1 MENFDNVLNTLVA
14 KLLTEGAAE
23 FSQDGLNIKTTY
35 DNGCLNISA
44 SFVSP
49 KEDEKKK
56 LLTSFEDYI
65 NSLNDEFFL
74 EVAESFKEGQLKEI
88 QDLLDSNNINTVN
101 KGINI
106 FMDKLKEVAA
116 AKVEEINKDI
126 KKTEEELSELIEIRD
141 SYVHVLNKKF

>member
-1 MENFDNVLNTLVA
+1 MENFDNVLNTLFA
-14 KLLTEGAAE
+14 KLLAEGAAE

-106 FMDKLKEVAA
+106 FMGKLKEVAA
-116 AKVEEINKDI
+116 AKVEEINGDI

>member
-1 MENFDNVLNTLVA
+1 MENFDYVLNTLVA
-14 KLLTEGAAE
+14 KLLTNGEAE

-49 KEDEKKK
+49 KEDETKK
-56 LLTSFEDYI
+56 LIDRFETYI

-74 EVAESFKEGQLKEI
+74 EVAESFEDGELHKI
-88 QDLLDSNNINTVN
+88 QKMLDSKHLPTVEE
-101 KGINI
+101 GIDI
-106 FMDKLKEVAA
+106 FMTQLKEVAA
-116 AKVEEINKDI
+116 SKVEEISEDI

-141 SYVHVLNKKF
+141 SYNHVLSKKF

>member
-14 KLLTEGAAE
+14 KLLAEGAAE

-56 LLTSFEDYI
+56 LLNSFEDYI

-116 AKVEEINKDI
+116 DKVEEINKDI

>member
-14 KLLTEGAAE
+14 KLLAEGAAE

-106 FMDKLKEVAA
+106 FMGKLKEVAA
-116 AKVEEINKDI
+116 DKVEEINKDI

>member
-14 KLLTEGAAE
+14 KLLAEGAAE

-35 DNGCLNISA
+35 DNGCLSISA

-56 LLTSFEDYI
+56 LITSFEDYI

-74 EVAESFKEGQLKEI
+74 EVAESFKDGQLKEI
-88 QDLLDSNNINTVN
+88 QNLIDSNDINTVI
-101 KGINI
+101 KGINT
-106 FMDKLKEVAA
+106 FMDKLKEVAS
-116 AKVEEINKDI
+116 AKVEKINKDI

>member
-14 KLLTEGAAE
+14 KLFAEGAAE

-35 DNGCLNISA
+35 DNGCLSISA

-56 LLTSFEDYI
+56 LITSFKDYI

>member
-14 KLLTEGAAE
+14 KLLAEGAAE

-116 AKVEEINKDI
+116 TKVEEINEDI

>member
-1 MENFDNVLNTLVA
+1 MENFDDVLNTLVA
-14 KLLTEGAAE
+14 KLLTDGMAE

-116 AKVEEINKDI
+116 DKVEEINKDI

>member
-14 KLLTEGAAE
+14 KLLAEGTAE

-35 DNGCLNISA
+35 DNGCLSISA

-56 LLTSFEDYI
+56 LLSSFEDYI

-106 FMDKLKEVAA
+106 FMGKLKEVAA
-116 AKVEEINKDI
+116 AKVEEINGDI

>member
-14 KLLTEGAAE
+14 KLLAEGAAE

-35 DNGCLNISA
+35 NNGCLSISA

-49 KEDEKKK
+49 KEDEAKK
-56 LLTSFEDYI
+56 LVDNFENYI

-74 EVAESFKEGQLKEI
+74 EVAESFENGQLKKV
-88 QDLLDSNNINTVN
+88 QDMLDSKQPEIIKN
-101 KGINI
+101 GINI
-106 FMDKLKEVAA
+106 FTARLKEVATS
-116 AKVEEINKDI
+116 KVNDINKDI
-126 KKTEEELSELIEIRD
+126 EKAEKELSELIEIRD

>member
-14 KLLTEGAAE
+14 KLLAEGAAE

-35 DNGCLNISA
+35 DNGCLSISA

-49 KEDEKKK
+49 KEDETKK
-56 LLTSFEDYI
+56 LVDDFENYI

-74 EVAESFKEGQLKEI
+74 EVAESFKNGQLKEI
-88 QDLLDSNNINTVN
+88 QNLIDSNDINTVI
-101 KGINI
+101 KGINT

-116 AKVEEINKDI
+116 AKVEKINKDI

-141 SYVHVLNKKF
+141 SYIHVLNKKF

>member
-14 KLLTEGAAE
+14 KLLAEGAAE

-116 AKVEEINKDI
+116 TKVEEINKDI

>member
-14 KLLTEGAAE
+14 KLLAEGAAE

-106 FMDKLKEVAA
+106 FMGKLKEVAA

>member
-14 KLLTEGAAE
+14 KLLAEGAAE

-35 DNGCLNISA
+35 DNGCLSISA

-49 KEDEKKK
+49 KEDEAKK
-56 LLTSFEDYI
+56 LVDNFENYI

-74 EVAESFKEGQLKEI
+74 EAAESFENGQLKKV
-88 QDLLDSNNINTVN
+88 QDMLDSKQPEIIKN
-101 KGINI
+101 GINI
-106 FMDKLKEVAA
+106 FMTRLKEVATG
-116 AKVEEINKDI
+116 KVNDINKDI
-126 KKTEEELSELIEIRD
+126 EKAEKELSELIEIRD

>member
-106 FMDKLKEVAA
+106 FMGKLKEVAA
-116 AKVEEINKDI
+116 AKVEEINGDI

>member
-14 KLLTEGAAE
+14 KLLAEGAAE

-35 DNGCLNISA
+35 ENGCLSISA
-44 SFVSP
+44 SFESP

-56 LLTSFEDYI
+56 LITSFEDYI

-74 EVAESFKEGQLKEI
+74 EVAESFKDGQLKEI
-88 QDLLDSNNINTVN
+88 QNLIDSNDINTVI
-101 KGINI
+101 KGINT
-106 FMDKLKEVAA
+106 FMDKLKEVAS
-116 AKVEEINKDI
+116 AKVEKINKDI

-141 SYVHVLNKKF
+141 SYIHVLNKKF

>member
-14 KLLTEGAAE
+14 KLLAEGAAE

-35 DNGCLNISA
+35 DNGCLSISA

-49 KEDEKKK
+49 KEDEAKK
-56 LLTSFEDYI
+56 LVDNFENYI

-74 EVAESFKEGQLKEI
+74 EVAESFENGQLKKV
-88 QDLLDSNNINTVN
+88 QDMLDSKQPEIIKN
-101 KGINI
+101 GINI
-106 FMDKLKEVAA
+106 FMNRLKEVAA
-116 AKVEEINKDI
+116 GKVNDINKDI
-126 KKTEEELSELIEIRD
+126 EKAEKELSELIEIRD

>member
-1 MENFDNVLNTLVA
+1 MENFDNILNSLVA
-14 KLLTEGAAE
+14 KLFADGAAE

>member
-1 MENFDNVLNTLVA
+1 MKNFDSVLNTLVA
-14 KLLTEGAAE
+14 KLLTDGMAE

-49 KEDEKKK
+49 KEDETKK
-56 LLTSFEDYI
+56 LIASFETYI

-74 EVAESFKEGQLKEI
+74 EVAESFEDGQLHEI
-88 QDLLDSNNINTVN
+88 QKMLDSKHPSTVE
-101 KGINI
+101 KGIDI
-106 FMDKLKEVAA
+106 FMTRLKEVAA
-116 AKVEEINKDI
+116 SKVEDINEDI

>member
-1 MENFDNVLNTLVA
+1 MKNFDNVLNTLVT
-14 KLLTEGAAE
+14 KLLAEGAAE

-106 FMDKLKEVAA
+106 FMGKLKEVAA

>member
-14 KLLTEGAAE
+14 KLLAEGTAE

-35 DNGCLNISA
+35 DNGCLSISA

-56 LLTSFEDYI
+56 LITSFEDYI

-74 EVAESFKEGQLKEI
+74 EVAESFKDGQLKEI
-88 QDLLDSNNINTVN
+88 QNLIDSNDINTVI

-106 FMDKLKEVAA
+106 FMDKLKEVAS

-141 SYVHVLNKKF
+141 SYIHVLNKKF

>member
-14 KLLTEGAAE
+14 KLLAEGTAE

-35 DNGCLNISA
+35 DNGCLKISA

>member
-1 MENFDNVLNTLVA
+1 MENFDDVLNTLVA
-14 KLLTEGAAE
+14 KLLTDGMAE

-88 QDLLDSNNINTVN
+88 QDFLDSNNINTVN

>member
-1 MENFDNVLNTLVA
+1 MENFDNILNSLVA
-14 KLLTEGAAE
+14 KLFADGAAE

-35 DNGCLNISA
+35 DNGCLSISA

-106 FMDKLKEVAA
+106 FMGKLKEVAA
-116 AKVEEINKDI
+116 DKVEEINKDI

>member
-1 MENFDNVLNTLVA
+1 MENFDNVLNTLFA
-14 KLLTEGAAE
+14 KLLAEGAAE

-35 DNGCLNISA
+35 DNGCLTISA

>member
-14 KLLTEGAAE
+14 KLLAEGAAE

-116 AKVEEINKDI
+116 DKVEEINKDI

>member
-14 KLLTEGAAE
+14 KLLSEGAAE

-106 FMDKLKEVAA
+106 FMGKLKEVAA
-116 AKVEEINKDI
+116 AKVEEINGDI

>member
-14 KLLTEGAAE
+14 KLLAEGAAE

-35 DNGCLNISA
+35 DNGCLSISA

-106 FMDKLKEVAA
+106 FMGKLKEVAA
-116 AKVEEINKDI
+116 DKVEEINKDI